1 MDTVQLEEDLYWEV
15 SYEQFTAI
23 GQQVDALE
31 VGSLTEDWQILQN
44 TLANGILLDS
54 NDFNRMANILK
65 AIGLKIEALSEVE
78 R

>member
-23 GQQVDALE
+23 VQQVDALE